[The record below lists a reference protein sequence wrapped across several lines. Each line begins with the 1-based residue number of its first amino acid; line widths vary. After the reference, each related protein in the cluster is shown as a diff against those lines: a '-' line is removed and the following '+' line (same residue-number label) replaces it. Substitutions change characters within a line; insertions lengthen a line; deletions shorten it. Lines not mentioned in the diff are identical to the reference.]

1 MGEDEPEPD
10 AVYYFRKAAGGLQDE
25 MTGPVYY
32 LEALRGGCCGWPRVW
47 LRRRTRRARLGLL
60 GDSMFE
66 QSKLKIKRANHHIDE
81 LKGYITEVLKD
92 RLYTLSIEKNPQTQ
106 KAGLVCRMCS
116 NETDIPLIMGDVAHN
131 LRSAIDI
138 LYCDIL
144 RHEGRTVDKHSKW
157 PFRET
162 REGLIG
168 ALNGRQPQDA
178 LRDAVVDLIVDSL
191 QTYRGGRGD
200 DLYALHDLNIEDKHM
215 LLLPTININNV
226 QGVEF
231 VGADGTVGTF
241 GGSSFGGDFSGTG
254 AHSRIEAATDIV
266 EIVNF
271 GSAALDLRFGTKTFH
286 GQPVVPTLH
295 RISRLVSTTVETVE
309 KCLNPA

>member
-1 MGEDEPEPD
+1 MVQVAHAALTPQGPLGVCCAEFYP
-10 AVYYFRKAAGGLQDE
+10 AAGPFLA
-25 MTGPVYY
+25 TGAFASDFAQ
-32 LEALRGGCCGWPRVW
+32 L
-47 LRRRTRRARLGLL
+47 RAR
-60 GDSMFE
+60 E
-66 QSKLKIKRANHHIDE
+66 QLSKIRRQCGKEQLWAQASYV
-81 LKGYITEVLKD
+81 GA
-92 RLYTLSIEKNPQTQ
+92 
-106 KAGLVCRMCS
+106 AGNV
-116 NETDIPLIMGDVAHN
+116 
-131 LRSAIDI
+131 SAKVIRRCIQGCPHDI